1 MKSINLHCDTLLR
14 AAQQQGPEA
23 DLLHCPDF
31 QVDLARMRQGGMD
44 VNFFAIFLPPETHLK
59 AMGLD
64 TYAAYIDLLAGIFD
78 RNMERHKDL
87 IAPVRCTR
95 DIEHNRSRSLMS
107 GVLTMEDGVAV
118 YGRRENLEHFY
129 AMGVRALSLT
139 WNFENCFG
147 FPNSPDP
154 AQMALGLKPF
164 GRDMVVYMQELGM
177 LVDVSHLN
185 DGGFWEVLRLCRK
198 PVMATHSNC
207 RALSPHPRNL
217 TDEMLRALADN
228 GGVAGLNFYGCF
240 LNGDIHNSD
249 STAEGIARHAR
260 HMLQTAGEDVI
271 AIGTDFDGI
280 SGRQQIRDC
289 AQLSLLERALEK
301 EGFTPRQVEKIFSGN
316 AMRVMAESMH

>member
-1 MKSINLHCDTLLR
+1 MKSVNLHCDTLLR

-23 DLLHCPDF
+23 DLLHCPGF

-64 TYAAYIDLLAGIFD
+64 TYAACIDLLAGIFD

-87 IAPVRCTR
+87 IAPARCTR

-107 GVLTMEDGVAV
+107 GVLTMEDGIAV
-118 YGRRENLEHFY
+118 YDRRENLEHFY

-164 GRDMVVYMQELGM
+164 GR
-177 LVDVSHLN
+177 
-185 DGGFWEVLRLCRK
+185 
-198 PVMATHSNC
+198 
-207 RALSPHPRNL
+207 
-217 TDEMLRALADN
+217 
-228 GGVAGLNFYGCF
+228 
-240 LNGDIHNSD
+240 
-249 STAEGIARHAR
+249 
-260 HMLQTAGEDVI
+260 
-271 AIGTDFDGI
+271 
-280 SGRQQIRDC
+280 
-289 AQLSLLERALEK
+289 
-301 EGFTPRQVEKIFSGN
+301 
-316 AMRVMAESMH
+316 